1 MFRDQL
7 VIDVHGHLSS
17 PPQVRAYAYNLIALR
32 NRPSKF
38 DLSDEAVK
46 PAMDRHLRMLDS
58 HDIRRAV
65 ALAATGAMMHWS
77 ARFWSNPGRAPS
89 TI

>member
-17 PPQVRAYAYNLIALR
+17 PPHVRAYAYNLIALR

-38 DLSDEAVK
+38 ELSDEAVK
-46 PAMDRHLRMLDS
+46 PAMDRHLKMLDS
-58 HDIRRAV
+58 HEIDVQLLSPRPV
-65 ALAATGAMMHWS
+65 AMMH
-77 ARFWSNPGRAPS
+77 RFWSNPGRARS